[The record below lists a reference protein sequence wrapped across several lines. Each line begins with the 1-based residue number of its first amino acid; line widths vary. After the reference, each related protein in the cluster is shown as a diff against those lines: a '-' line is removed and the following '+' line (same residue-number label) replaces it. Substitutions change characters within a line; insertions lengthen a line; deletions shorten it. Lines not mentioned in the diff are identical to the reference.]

1 MVGSLY
7 RGSWVPFVV
16 GLGFVVAFVCRAL
29 ALFVVP
35 GTLVSLVVSCLEV
48 LELCF
53 FVVVVGDWFL
63 SWFWLWLH

>member
-29 ALFVVP
+29 VLFVVP

-53 FVVVVGDWFL
+53 L
-63 SWFWLWLH
+63 L